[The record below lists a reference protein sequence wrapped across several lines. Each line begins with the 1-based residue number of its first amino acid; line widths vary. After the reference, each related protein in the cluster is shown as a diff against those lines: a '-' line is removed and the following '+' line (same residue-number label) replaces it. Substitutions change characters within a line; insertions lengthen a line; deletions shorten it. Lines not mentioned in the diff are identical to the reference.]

1 LGFLRSLL
9 NKLQP
14 SEAYKM
20 KLITDNGGGF
30 YSWGGSIY
38 KSDII
43 RACIRPKARAIG
55 KLLAKHIREGPN
67 GIQTNPEPYI
77 RFLLEE
83 PNPYMTGQV
92 MQEKI
97 ATQLDLNN
105 NAFILIVRD
114 QNGFPYQMYPI
125 PGASVE
131 AKHDTSGNLF
141 LKFYLKNGNIIQ
153 PSYNDVIHLRQDFND
168 DDLFGD
174 NPGEVLLSLM
184 EIVNTTDQGIVKAIK
199 NSAVIKWIMTFK
211 TVLNPDDKQLAID
224 DFSKNYLQI
233 DGIGKGI
240 ASADPRYELKEVKP
254 DSFVP
259 NALQMD
265 KTTERLYNYFNTNEK
280 IVQSKYNEDD
290 WNAYY
295 ESVIEPVAVQLS
307 GEYTRKIF
315 SRTERGFGNKI
326 YFESSN
332 LQYASMKTKLNLLH
346 MVDRGAMT
354 PNEWRN
360 VLNMAPIAGG
370 DEAIRR
376 LDTAVVGGKGVTED
390 EDKN

>member
-1 LGFLRSLL
+1 LGFIKNLFNR
-9 NKLQP
+9 LQP

-30 YSWGGSIY
+30 YSWGGNLY

-67 GIQTNPEPYI
+67 NEIKTNPEPYI

-92 MQEKI
+92 MQEKV

-114 QNGFPYQMYPI
+114 ENGFPYQLYPI
-125 PGASVE
+125 PGASVQT
-131 AKHDTSGNLF
+131 KHDASGDLF
-141 LKFYLKNGNIIQ
+141 LKFYLKNGTIIE

-174 NPGEVLLSLM
+174 HPGNVLTPLM
-184 EIVNTTDQGIVKAIK
+184 EIVTTTDQGIVKAIK
-199 NSAVIKWIMTFK
+199 NSSVIKWIMMFK
-211 TVLNPDDKQLAID
+211 TVLNPEDRQSEIEKFA
-224 DFSKNYLQI
+224 KNYLEI
-233 DGIGKGI
+233 DGIGNGVA
-240 ASADPRYELKEVKP
+240 ASDPRYELKEVKP
-254 DSFVP
+254 GSYVP

-265 KTTERLYNYFNTNEK
+265 KTTQRIYNFFNTNEN
-280 IVQSKYNEDD
+280 IVQSKYDEDQ

-295 ESVIEPVAVQLS
+295 ESVIEPPAVQMS

-315 SRTERGFGNKI
+315 NRTQRGFGNKI

-360 VLNMAPIAGG
+360 VLNMAPIDGG
-370 DEAIRR
+370 DKAIRR
-376 LDTAVVGGKGVTED
+376 LDTAEVGKGVTED
-390 EDKN
+390 EN